1 MRRHKLLCIFFAL
14 TGVVCGQNSEIPS
27 QAPNATGAGSSDLG
41 ASLGVSFPDDSHSTM
56 VLERNGKRYMI
67 DVATRSIREVTSS
80 SSQQVALTTGPADL
94 AAAATLFRSK
104 CASCHGVG
112 GHGVPAIGTP
122 DFTNP
127 SVQSGLT
134 EPGVIATIHNG
145 KGGTMPAW
153 AGKISDPEIAS
164 LARYIRSLGTSSTT
178 QQASAAAGPAQ
189 KKPSVYTP
197 GDDVVFTLPT
207 GRPIDR
213 HGIYVNFTHRFAY
226 DPAVSDRG
234 RGQVLFGLDG
244 FAIPSL
250 GLTYGITDK
259 LSASIYRSP
268 TAIGRPIQLMTAY
281 HFLDEN
287 RGAPFNLTARVSIE
301 GQDNFR
307 KSYTENLEAIVS
319 RSITSRAQVYFV
331 PTMSFNAR
339 ALTQG
344 GFYQILDTP
353 GVNTFSLGVGL
364 SVDVRPSIALVA
376 EIIPTFYN
384 ARELGIHRPVYS
396 FGIQKKLYRHAFTF
410 GLTTGPGTTV
420 SQRAGSRAQ
429 YLGQP
434 GADTPGGLFLG
445 FDLTRQ
451 IH

>member
-1 MRRHKLLCIFFAL
+1 MF
-14 TGVVCGQNSEIPS
+14 
-27 QAPNATGAGSSDLG
+27 
-41 ASLGVSFPDDSHSTM
+41 
-56 VLERNGKRYMI
+56 LERNGKRYII
-67 DVATRSIREVTSS
+67 DVATRSIREVPSQ
-80 SSQQVALTTGPADL
+80 SSQPVELTTNPADL
-94 AAAATLFRSK
+94 AAAATLFRGK

-112 GHGVPAIGTP
+112 GHGIAGLGTP

-127 SVQSGLT
+127 SIQRGLSDADIIT
-134 EPGVIATIHNG
+134 TIHNG
-145 KGGTMPAW
+145 KGGMPAW
-153 AGKISDPEIAS
+153 SGKISDPEIAS
-164 LARYIRSLGTSSTT
+164 LARYIRSLGSGAVT

-213 HGIYVNFTHRFAY
+213 HGVYVNFTHRFAY
-226 DPAVSDRG
+226 DPAVTGRG

-259 LSASIYRSP
+259 WSASVSRSP

-281 HFLDEN
+281 NFLDEHHD
-287 RGAPFNLTARVSIE
+287 APFNLTARVSIE
-301 GQDNFR
+301 GQDNFQ
-307 KSYTENLEAIVS
+307 KNYTENLEAIVS

-339 ALTQG
+339 ALLQG

-353 GVNTFSLGVGL
+353 GVNTFSLGFGL

-384 ARELGIHRPVYS
+384 ARELGIHRPVFS

-410 GLTTGPGTTV
+410 GVTTGPGTTV
-420 SQRAGSRAQ
+420 SQRAGSRASF
-429 YLGQP
+429 LGQP
-434 GADTPGGLFLG
+434 GTDTLSNLFLG